1 MAWVFGVCFDEL
13 MRLRK
18 RPVQSCCFGTD
29 GGIMTL
35 RRLSR
40 ALIVLATSMIV
51 LLPMM
56 LGANAGEGHGVD
68 SLHAVVLEALRSNP
82 ELGAVR
88 FNRGAVDEEL
98 RAARATGLPSVDLR
112 SGIGRERSR
121 TKNGLGLTSD
131 DPWRTG
137 RDVSLVMSQ
146 RIFDGFERGNEVLRQ
161 KNRVDSA
168 RWRVADTANSI
179 ALRTVQSYL
188 ELQRAQSVL
197 EAAQGNLSAL
207 QKLDSHVRDRVS
219 AGHGDQGDRTESAS
233 RVENAKALVF
243 EARERVGIAIALFRE
258 VVGRTP
264 ARLAAARLPT
274 HALPSSISLAVE
286 EARQAA
292 PSIVATEHDTK
303 AADAAVGSAYSHLY
317 PKLNFEMSTY
327 HGKSIDEKNDYQ
339 NDLRGMFV
347 VRWSLFDGGANYARI
362 REAKARA
369 NEAAEVAEN
378 TKRIVER
385 ETRVSWNAMMRARDR
400 APALR
405 RQLNLARATRETYY
419 DQFTSGT
426 RRLLDLLDAQ
436 SEVFTADA
444 AYRTEKF
451 YGSFNTFRV
460 LAAMGQLVA
469 ALGLEMPSE
478 AIREHQPSVL
488 DGWVSVVRA
497 TR

>member
-1 MAWVFGVCFDEL
+1 MTARRILWGMAAVAAGA
-13 MRLRK
+13 
-18 RPVQSCCFGTD
+18 S
-29 GGIMTL
+29 
-35 RRLSR
+35 
-40 ALIVLATSMIV
+40 VLALAV
-51 LLPMM
+51 P
-56 LGANAGEGHGVD
+56 GAKAGGASGVD
-68 SLHAVVLEALRSNP
+68 TLHGVVLEALRSNP

-88 FNRGAVDEEL
+88 FNRGAIDEEL

-112 SGIGRERSR
+112 SEIGRERTR

-137 RDVSLVMSQ
+137 RDISLVMSQ

-179 ALRTVQSYL
+179 ALRTIQSYL

-197 EAAQGNLSAL
+197 EAAQANLAAL
-207 QKLDSHVRDRVS
+207 KKLDSHVQDRVR
-219 AGHGDQGDRTESAS
+219 AGHGDEGDRTEAAS

-243 EARERVGIAIALFRE
+243 EARERVSVAVALFRE
-258 VVGRTP
+258 VVGRP
-264 ARLAAARLPT
+264 PGRLAAARVPT
-274 HALPSSISLAVE
+274 HALPSDVSVAVE

-292 PSIVATEHDTK
+292 PSIAATEHDTR
-303 AADAAVGSAYSHLY
+303 AADAAVGSAYSQLY
-317 PKLNFEMSTY
+317 PKLNLELSTY
-327 HGKSIDEKNDYQ
+327 HGKSIDEKNDYE

-369 NEAAEVAEN
+369 NEAVEVAEN

-385 ETRVSWNAMMRARDR
+385 ETRVSWDAMMRARDR

-405 RQLNLARATRETYY
+405 RQLDLARATRETYY
-419 DQFTSGT
+419 DQFTTGS

-444 AYRTEKF
+444 AFRTEEF
-451 YGSFNTFRV
+451 YGRFNTFRV
-460 LAAMGQLVA
+460 LAAMGCLVA
-469 ALGLEMPSE
+469 ALGLEMPPE
-478 AIREHQPSVL
+478 AVVEHQTSIL
-488 DGWVSVVRA
+488 DGWASVVRA
-497 TR
+497 SR